1 VAFRRAARLG
11 DGFIYGSKPSRMMR
25 MFERVSELLTEN
37 GRDPAAF
44 GAEASVD
51 FSSARETW
59 GPEVERWEQ
68 AGGSHVS
75 LRAMDTAAEFAGE
88 RHVGY
93 QGPQDYIDA
102 LETFMGELR

>member
-1 VAFRRAARLG
+1 MSLPQL
-11 DGFIYGSKPSRMMR
+11 GFISIMLPR
-25 MFERVSELLTEN
+25 
-37 GRDPAAF
+37 
-44 GAEASVD
+44 
-51 FSSARETW
+51 SARSLSPCLLALALLAA
-59 GPEVERWEQ
+59 GPGASPARANEAPIVERWEQ